1 MADEEGAAQGELA
14 ITRTG
19 DRLRLAREAA
29 GLSLADV
36 ATRTRITQRHLQ
48 AIENS
53 EFSELPGRTY
63 VTGFARAYARAID
76 LPEAEIGAAIRRELD
91 EDQYGARPVYEAYE
105 PTDPARLPTARLTW
119 TLVIIA
125 LLLVSA
131 YGVWRFLS
139 VEPDEAL
146 IAAQNRAAEASE
158 APAAA
163 ATTAPS
169 GAAGAAA
176 ALPANAPVVLTGVSE
191 VWIGFDDAQG
201 KTENW
206 RTLDA
211 GETYEVP
218 AAYIEQFTLR
228 TSRPQGLKITVGG
241 RDIGAIGPADTLVK
255 GISLKPADLVS
266 RTEGHAASVPLPR
279 PGSSRPAAPARAPTA
294 APAPAPATTPEG

>member
-1 MADEEGAAQGELA
+1 MADEEAAPEQGELA

-36 ATRTRITQRHLQ
+36 ATRTRINQRHLV
-48 AIENS
+48 AIEKS
-53 EFSELPGRTY
+53 DFSELPGRTY

-76 LPEAEIGAAIRRELD
+76 LPEAEIGAAVRRELE
-91 EDQYGARPVYEAYE
+91 EDAYGSRPLYEAYE

-119 TLVIIA
+119 TLVIVT
-125 LLLVSA
+125 LLLASA

-146 IAAQNRAAEASE
+146 IAAQNRAADESE
-158 APAAA
+158 APNGEVVIAPATKVGASSAAVA
-163 ATTAPS
+163 
-169 GAAGAAA
+169 
-176 ALPANAPVVLTGVSE
+176 ANAPVVLTGLSE

-211 GETYEVP
+211 GETYQVP
-218 AAYIEQFTLR
+218 PAYVEQFTLR
-228 TSRPQGLKITVGG
+228 TSIPQALKVTVGG
-241 RDIGAIGPADTLVK
+241 RDIGPIGPADTLVK
-255 GISLKPADLVS
+255 GVSLKPSDLVA
-266 RTEGHAASVPLPR
+266 RAEGNGATDGAT
-279 PGSSRPAAPARAPTA
+279 RPARSQTK
-294 APAPAPATTPEG
+294 G

>member
-1 MADEEGAAQGELA
+1 MADEDVAPQQGELA

-29 GLSLADV
+29 GLSLADI
-36 ATRTRITQRHLQ
+36 ATRTRVTQRHLQ

-63 VTGFARAYARAID
+63 VTGFARAYARALD
-76 LPEAEIGAAIRRELD
+76 LPEAEIAVELRRELD
-91 EDQYGARPVYEAYE
+91 EDEYGARPLYEAYE

-119 TLVIIA
+119 TLVIVA

-146 IAAQNRAAEASE
+146 IAAQNADADASE

-163 ATTAPS
+163 TP
-169 GAAGAAA
+169 AAGAPKAGAPNAA
-176 ALPANAPVVLTGVSE
+176 VPANAPVVLTGLSE
-191 VWIGFDDAQG
+191 VWIGFDDAAG

-228 TSRPQGLKITVGG
+228 TSRPQALKITVGG
-241 RDIGAIGPADTLVK
+241 RDVGATGPADTLVK
-255 GISLKPADLVS
+255 GISLKPADLVA
-266 RTEGHAASVPLPR
+266 RAEGSGSTATVPLPKANGASAR
-279 PGSSRPAAPARAPTA
+279 P
-294 APAPAPATTPEG
+294 

>member
-1 MADEEGAAQGELA
+1 MADEEAAPEQGELA

-36 ATRTRITQRHLQ
+36 ATRTRITQRHLA
-48 AIENS
+48 AIEKS
-53 EFSELPGRTY
+53 DFSELPGRTY

-76 LPEAEIGAAIRRELD
+76 LPEAEIAAAVRREL
-91 EDQYGARPVYEAYE
+91 EEEAYGARPLYEAYE

-119 TLVIIA
+119 TLVIIT
-125 LLLVSA
+125 LLLASA

-146 IAAQNRAAEASE
+146 IAAQNRAADESE
-158 APAAA
+158 APDGDA
-163 ATTAPS
+163 ATAPATKAGTS
-169 GAAGAAA
+169 PAAVAAS
-176 ALPANAPVVLTGVSE
+176 APVVLTGLSE

-211 GETYEVP
+211 GETYQVP
-218 AAYIEQFTLR
+218 PAYVEQFTLR
-228 TSRPQGLKITVGG
+228 TSIPQALKVTVGG
-241 RDIGAIGPADTLVK
+241 RDIGPIGPADTLVK
-255 GISLKPADLVS
+255 GVSLKPSDLVA
-266 RTEGHAASVPLPR
+266 RAEGNGAT
-279 PGSSRPAAPARAPTA
+279 GGAAPAARPQ
-294 APAPAPATTPEG
+294 PKG

>member
-1 MADEEGAAQGELA
+1 MADEEAAPAQGELA

-36 ATRTRITQRHLQ
+36 ATRTRITQRHLE
-48 AIENS
+48 AIEKS

-63 VTGFARAYARAID
+63 VTGFARAYARAVD
-76 LPEAEIGAAIRRELD
+76 MPEADVAASIRRELD
-91 EDQYGARPVYEAYE
+91 EDAYGARPAYEAYE

-146 IAAQNRAAEASE
+146 IAAQNHAADASE
-158 APAAA
+158 APST
-163 ATTAPS
+163 ATTPSAPVKA
-169 GAAGAAA
+169 GPVAAS
-176 ALPANAPVVLTGVSE
+176 APVVLTGISE
-191 VWIGFDDAQG
+191 VWIGFDDANG
-201 KTENW
+201 KTQNW

-218 AAYIEQFTLR
+218 PAYIDQFTLR
-228 TSRPQGLKITVGG
+228 TSIPQALKVTVGG
-241 RDIGAIGPADTLVK
+241 RDVGAIGPADTLVK
-255 GISLKPADLVS
+255 GISLKPADLIAGAGGSAGTAPV
-266 RTEGHAASVPLPR
+266 AAPKGAP
-279 PGSSRPAAPARAPTA
+279 PATAKAAPATK
-294 APAPAPATTPEG
+294 G

>member
-1 MADEEGAAQGELA
+1 MADEDVAPQQGELA

-29 GLSLADV
+29 GLSLADI
-36 ATRTRITQRHLQ
+36 ATRTRVTQRHLQ
-48 AIENS
+48 AIEDS

-63 VTGFARAYARAID
+63 VTGFARAYARALD
-76 LPEAEIGAAIRRELD
+76 LPEAEIAAELRRELD
-91 EDQYGARPVYEAYE
+91 EDEYGARPLYEAYE

-119 TLVIIA
+119 TLVIVA

-146 IAAQNRAAEASE
+146 IAAQNADADASE

-163 ATTAPS
+163 TP
-169 GAAGAAA
+169 AAGTPKAAA
-176 ALPANAPVVLTGVSE
+176 PNAAIPANAPVVLTGLSE
-191 VWIGFDDAQG
+191 VWIGFDDAAG

-228 TSRPQGLKITVGG
+228 TSRPQALKITVGG
-241 RDIGAIGPADTLVK
+241 RDVGATGPADTLVK
-255 GISLKPADLVS
+255 GISLKPADLVA
-266 RTEGHAASVPLPR
+266 RAEGSGSTATVPLPKAKGASAR
-279 PGSSRPAAPARAPTA
+279 P
-294 APAPAPATTPEG
+294 